1 MLSVSSRNGDRVVR
15 FDRTNVH
22 GRIHHAREAGAALI
36 HRQGLG
42 HVGIVIQIE
51 GVRRQER
58 VTAIIDCEA
67 TRTWQMRL
75 GRPAVVYCERTK
87 ERIDVQLIVGASN
100 GRAICV
106 PQQAVIGINR
116 AGDIVRRRAR
126 AATVEV
132 S

>member
-1 MLSVSSRNGDRVVR
+1 MLCVASRNCDIVVR
-15 FDRTNVH
+15 FNGADID
-22 GRIHHAREAGAALI
+22 GGIHHARETWAALI

-67 TRTWQMRL
+67 SRIWQMRL
-75 GRPAVVYCERTK
+75 GRSAVIGKSPK
-87 ERIDVQLIVGASN
+87 ERINVQLIVGASN

-106 PQQAVIGINR
+106 PKQAVIGIDST
-116 AGDIVRRRAR
+116 GDIVRRRAR
-126 AATVEV
+126 AAAVEV